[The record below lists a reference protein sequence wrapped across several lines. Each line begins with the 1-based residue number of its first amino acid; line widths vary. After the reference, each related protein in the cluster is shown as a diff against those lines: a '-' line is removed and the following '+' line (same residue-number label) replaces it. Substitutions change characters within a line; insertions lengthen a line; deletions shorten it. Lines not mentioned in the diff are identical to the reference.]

1 MELTFRNLRAD
12 EIECRIQQV
21 KKSQKGTKF
30 VQLLLYK
37 DARCD
42 QNILDE
48 TVGPMNWKKAYL
60 RDNANCIISIWDDD
74 KKEWISKED
83 TGVES
88 NTEKQK
94 GLASDSQKRAAFAWG
109 IGRALYTSPAI
120 FFFDKEANIYEKD
133 GKVSCYDSFEVESI
147 TYTADGKII
156 DSVVIKDTK
165 TGTSKTFKNDLSR
178 YGVSP
183 STNSTCA
190 KTSGTKL
197 ESSKTTNTNAAPAPK
212 PKSQAKKVLFS
223 DDEVILIGN
232 CRKMT
237 YGEAKETDMWQQYLS
252 YVKAHPDVCQCF
264 PDEARQEQGKRILE
278 LVA

>member
-1 MELTFRNLRAD
+1 MNLHFRNLRAD

-21 KKSQKGTKF
+21 KKSQKGGKF

-60 RDNANCIISIWDDD
+60 RENANCIISIWDED
-74 KKEWISKED
+74 KREWVSKED

-88 NTEKQK
+88 YTEKQK

-109 IGRALYTSPAI
+109 IGRELYTSPGI

-133 GKVSCYDSFEVESI
+133 GRPCCYDSFEVVSI
-147 TYTADGKII
+147 TYSPDGKVIE
-156 DSVVIKDTK
+156 SVEIKDLKTNVTK
-165 TGTSKTFKNDLSR
+165 AFRNDLSR
-178 YGVSP
+178 YGISP
-183 STNSTCA
+183 
-190 KTSGTKL
+190 KQVTKQM
-197 ESSKTTNTNAAPAPK
+197 ES
-212 PKSQAKKVLFS
+212 KSSSSEPLS
-223 DDEVILIGN
+223 DDEIILMGT
-232 CRKMT
+232 CRRMT
-237 YGEAKETDMWQQYLS
+237 YGEAKKTDMWHQYLS
-252 YVKAHPDVCQCF
+252 YVKAHPDACQCF
-264 PDEARQEQGKRILE
+264 PDEKRIEQGKRILQ

>member
-1 MELTFRNLRAD
+1 MELSFRNLRAD

-21 KKSQKGTKF
+21 KKSSKGKNF

-60 RDNANCIISIWDDD
+60 RDNANCIISIWDED

-88 NTEKQK
+88 FTEKQK

-120 FFFDKEANIYEKD
+120 FFFDNEAQFFEKE
-133 GKVSCYDSFEVESI
+133 GKVSCFDTFEVESI
-147 TYTADGKII
+147 TYSSDGKVI
-156 DSVVIKDTK
+156 DSVVIKDMK
-165 TGTSKTFKNDLSR
+165 THVSKTFKNDLSR
-178 YGVSP
+178 YGINP
-183 STNSTCA
+183 ETKEPN
-190 KTSGTKL
+190 KTD
-197 ESSKTTNTNAAPAPK
+197 SKPTNTRKTGNIK
-212 PKSQAKKVLFS
+212 VSSTKTEVKSQKPLFS
-223 DDEVILIGN
+223 DDEVILIGS

-237 YGEAKETDMWQQYLS
+237 YGEAKQTDMWAQYLS
-252 YVKAHPDVCQCF
+252 YVKAHPDVCKCF
-264 PDEARQEQGKRILE
+264 PDEARQEQGKKILQ